1 MISRWVS
8 FDAVRIGISPF
19 ATGVDVATELSAL
32 AADGGLDT
40 LWLGD
45 GYLANPDFTGWS
57 GGMETFTE
65 LAWLS
70 GRHPDVR
77 VGITAAV
84 LPIRDI
90 VWVAKQANTL
100 HRVAGG
106 GFVLVAAPGFW
117 RQDLEARGLDFDRR
131 GALFDSALDELLAA
145 LADPAYSPG
154 PSEQGPPPVWLA
166 GAAATKRR
174 AIERGLPFQSSRAT
188 PDELAPIAADFFDRG
203 GTQLAHRVRVE
214 LGEHEVIGA
223 DLDWHAVTGSA
234 DQVVDAFGRF
244 AEMGVTDLSLIPGQ
258 DDETSLRT
266 VRALVHDVLPQL
278 AGYDPAAG

>member
-1 MISRWVS
+1 M
-8 FDAVRIGISPF
+8 RIGISPF
-19 ATGVDVATELSAL
+19 ATSGEVAQELSAL
-32 AADGGLDT
+32 AVEGGLDT

-45 GYLANPDFTGWS
+45 GYLSNPDFSGWS

-70 GRHPDVR
+70 GRHPTAR

-131 GALFDSALDELLAA
+131 GTLFDSALDDLLTT
-145 LADPAYSPG
+145 LDDSGFSPG
-154 PSEQGPPPVWLA
+154 PAASGPPPVWLA
-166 GAAATKRR
+166 GARATMQR
-174 AIERGLPFQSSRAT
+174 AIDRRLPFQSSRAT
-188 PDELAPIAADFFDRG
+188 PDELAPTATDFFDRG
-203 GTQLAHRVRVE
+203 GTRLAHRVRVE
-214 LGEHEVIGA
+214 LGDHAVAGA
-223 DLDWHAVTGSA
+223 DVDWHAVTGSV

-244 AEMGVTDLSLIPGQ
+244 ADLGVFDLSLIPGQ
-258 DDETSLRT
+258 DDQTSLRT
-266 VRALVHDVLPQL
+266 VRGLVEDVLPQL
-278 AGYDPAAG
+278 AGRGSTDQDSSAG

>member
-1 MISRWVS
+1 M
-8 FDAVRIGISPF
+8 
-19 ATGVDVATELSAL
+19 ELSAL
-32 AADGGLDT
+32 AVAGGLDT

-45 GYLANPDFTGWS
+45 GYLSNPDFGGWS

-70 GRHPDVR
+70 GREPNAR

-131 GALFDSALDELLAA
+131 GSLFDAALDELTGA
-145 LADPAYSPG
+145 LNDPTFSPG
-154 PSEQGPPPVWLA
+154 PPDTGPPPVWLA
-166 GAAATKRR
+166 GANATMQR
-174 AIERGLPFQSSRAT
+174 AIDRRLPFQSSRAT

-203 GTQLAHRVRVE
+203 GTKLAHRVRVE
-214 LGEHEVIGA
+214 LGDHSVAGA
-223 DLDWHAVTGSA
+223 ELDWHAVTGSV
-234 DQVVDAFGRF
+234 DEVVDAFGRF
-244 AEMGVTDLSLIPGQ
+244 QDLGVFDLSLIPGQ
-258 DDETSLRT
+258 DDATSLRT
-266 VRALVHDVLPQL
+266 LRGLVDDVLPQL
-278 AGYDPAAG
+278 GRQASADG